1 MGVGIEVRGLNAWYG
16 KNQSLKSIDMTM
28 PANHVTAVIGPSGC
42 GKSTFVRC
50 LNRMHETIPEAHAE
64 GTVKVGEMDVYGSG
78 SDPVEVRRRIGMVF
92 QKPNPFPT
100 MSIYDNVAAGL
111 KLNGFRNR
119 KQMNELVERSLKL
132 AALWDEVKDTLHKK
146 SGASLSGG
154 QQQRLCIARAL
165 AVEPEVLLMD
175 EPASALDPISTSKIE
190 ELIFQLKQHYTVVI
204 VTHNMQQAARV
215 AEFTGVF
222 PDGKSHRVRQDRKD
236 LYHPRRQADGRLH
249 YRQVWIMRSR
259 FQQGLDELKEKLL
272 RMGGLAEQ
280 AIDRATEAY
289 RTRDSKYCQMVLT
302 GESAI
307 NEAEREIDEL
317 SLDLLAMQQ
326 PMAVDL
332 RFILAVLKI
341 NADLERVGD
350 QAVNIA
356 QRVLDLISEP
366 EVQLPVDIPRMA
378 DSVSTMVQRAL
389 EAFLDGKAEVAEAV
403 LQMDGI
409 VDRMKDEAFIVLVQK
424 MHNEPSVT
432 RSALNVLLIS
442 RNLERIAD
450 HATNIAE
457 DVIFWVRGADVRH
470 GGAHYRQ

>member
-1 MGVGIEVRGLNAWYG
+1 
-16 KNQSLKSIDMTM
+16 
-28 PANHVTAVIGPSGC
+28 
-42 GKSTFVRC
+42 
-50 LNRMHETIPEAHAE
+50 
-64 GTVKVGEMDVYGSG
+64 
-78 SDPVEVRRRIGMVF
+78 
-92 QKPNPFPT
+92 
-100 MSIYDNVAAGL
+100 
-111 KLNGFRNR
+111 
-119 KQMNELVERSLKL
+119 
-132 AALWDEVKDTLHKK
+132 
-146 SGASLSGG
+146 
-154 QQQRLCIARAL
+154 
-165 AVEPEVLLMD
+165 
-175 EPASALDPISTSKIE
+175 
-190 ELIFQLKQHYTVVI
+190 
-204 VTHNMQQAARV
+204 
-215 AEFTGVF
+215 
-222 PDGKSHRVRQDRKD
+222 
-236 LYHPRRQADGRLH
+236 
-249 YRQVWIMRSR
+249 MRSR

-280 AIDRATEAY
+280 AIDRANEAY
-289 RTRDSKYCQMVLT
+289 RTRDPKFCQMVMT
-302 GESAI
+302 GENAI

-317 SLDLLAMQQ
+317 ALDLLAMQQ

-356 QRVLDLISEP
+356 QRVLDLLSEP
-366 EVQLPVDIPRMA
+366 EIQLPVDIPRMA

-389 EAFLDGKAEVAEAV
+389 ESFIDGKAEVAEAV

-409 VDRMKDEAFIVLVQK
+409 VDRMKDEAFIVLVQR
-424 MHNEPSVT
+424 MHDDPTVS

>member
-1 MGVGIEVRGLNAWYG
+1 
-16 KNQSLKSIDMTM
+16 
-28 PANHVTAVIGPSGC
+28 
-42 GKSTFVRC
+42 
-50 LNRMHETIPEAHAE
+50 
-64 GTVKVGEMDVYGSG
+64 
-78 SDPVEVRRRIGMVF
+78 
-92 QKPNPFPT
+92 
-100 MSIYDNVAAGL
+100 
-111 KLNGFRNR
+111 
-119 KQMNELVERSLKL
+119 
-132 AALWDEVKDTLHKK
+132 
-146 SGASLSGG
+146 
-154 QQQRLCIARAL
+154 
-165 AVEPEVLLMD
+165 
-175 EPASALDPISTSKIE
+175 
-190 ELIFQLKQHYTVVI
+190 
-204 VTHNMQQAARV
+204 
-215 AEFTGVF
+215 
-222 PDGKSHRVRQDRKD
+222 
-236 LYHPRRQADGRLH
+236 
-249 YRQVWIMRSR
+249 MRSR

-272 RMGGLAEQ
+272 RMGGLAEK
-280 AIDRATEAY
+280 AIDSATEAY

-302 GESAI
+302 GENAI

-403 LQMDGI
+403 LQMDNI
-409 VDRMKDEAFIVLVQK
+409 VDRIKDEAFIVLVQK
-424 MHNEPSVT
+424 MHDEPAVT